1 MMEKILVTG
10 FTGNVGSFVGKY
22 LKEEGIN
29 YKAAVR
35 NVKKAKEI
43 YGENNDYVEF
53 DFEKASTFDKA
64 LDDVDKVFLMRP
76 PAVSDAKRYV
86 KPFIEKAKEK
96 GIKQIVFLSLMGI
109 EHNPIPP
116 HYKIEKFIVESGI
129 PYTFLRPSFFMQN
142 LDTTHRFDIKENNN
156 LFIPAG
162 KSKSSFIDTRDIG
175 EAAAKV
181 LVEDGHLNKAYTLT
195 GAEALDYYEVAEI
208 FSKTLGRKVIFS
220 NPSPLKFRKVMIDR
234 GIDKS
239 FANVM
244 VGLYMSTKM
253 GMAKKVTPELEKLLG
268 RKPISLEKYVQDYVE
283 CWK

>member
-1 MMEKILVTG
+1 MMGKILVTG

-22 LKEEGIN
+22 LKEKGIN
-29 YKAAVR
+29 FKAAVR
-35 NVKKAKEI
+35 NVEKAIER
-43 YGENNDYVEF
+43 YGSDIEYVEF
-53 DFEKASTFDKA
+53 DFEKSSTFDKA
-64 LDDVDKVFLMRP
+64 LEDVDKIFLMRP
-76 PAVSDAKRYV
+76 PAVSDATKYV

-96 GIKQIVFLSLMGI
+96 GIKQIVFISLMGI
-109 EHNPIPP
+109 EHNPLPP

-142 LDTTHRFDIKENNN
+142 LGTTHRFDIKENKD

-181 LVEDGHLNKAYTLT
+181 LIEDNHLNKAYTLT
-195 GAEALDYYEVAEI
+195 GPEALDYYEVAEI
-208 FSKTLGRKVIFS
+208 FSKALGKKIIYS
-220 NPSPLKFRKVMIDR
+220 NPSPLRFRKVMITR
-234 GIDKS
+234 GIDKT

-253 GMAKKVTPELEKLLG
+253 GMAKKVTSELEKLLG
-268 RKPISLEKYVQDYVE
+268 RKPTSVEKYIQDYID